1 MTWPFANNTE
11 KIEWKLAKRSL
22 AADRRRNLVA
32 VCTIALAVCLM
43 GLCAFLYTAQQ
54 QRALAHIRGQYQS
67 GCMGLS
73 YEGIER
79 LVAAGRFER
88 WGYERSA
95 HDIRWLDTNLSVKFY
110 DEGMLGLMQVEP
122 ITGAYPV
129 QKQEICVERAFLKYL
144 KMPEETG
151 QTICLNLGDGEQ
163 EYLISGILEK
173 ENTSRVFD
181 VYISEAL
188 AVIQGGATPFD
199 IRFRFAGSS
208 TLEPERLRVE
218 IMAFYEEMGIPEHAY
233 FFSSNYFDM
242 AELYLGSSLPVY
254 GVALLVAVVCA
265 VVIFNIFYISVMGK
279 LREYGRLKVLGT
291 TPRQLRSVVRC
302 ERRVLMGVG
311 IPAGLVAAAVLCILF
326 RPDGWNWMKNLQYA
340 AFIVVITV
348 LMVVAATRKP
358 MLLAGRVSAIE
369 AVRANVYQAVSGGPR
384 TLHRRLSV
392 FRLASLN
399 FARNRRKMLL
409 TLVSLGM
416 TGILTACI
424 ASYANSV
431 NAEEMARNSFGDGSD
446 YTVEIYEPEFL
457 AQKQQEGA
465 LGEEMRAQILALP
478 EIDSIHAWS
487 MVFCTAA
494 QSPNPADWYAVGGL
508 TREQMALYQER
519 DLVKDGIV
527 DYDTLLQKDGILVT
541 RDSENLMNLLHHMDL
556 SVGDTITLQS
566 TEGITKE
573 YTVLGIVDFMKDAGS
588 YKEFI
593 LPEEALHGLYP
604 DFEDFTNYICIHAK
618 HVSDTQRRAIYALLD
633 DPRMELATLE
643 DVIAFTK
650 DQLDKM
656 IWMMYGVAA
665 FMGLFALINLINTL
679 MTNLLAR
686 QQEFGILQS
695 VGMTGRQLSRMIS
708 AECLCYV
715 GVTIL
720 MTFTAGGVCGY
731 AAVGLFNQFGLFGKL
746 TYHYPAV
753 PLFIFAG
760 VLLLVYAVFSLTAV
774 RYMQRQSLVDRIKT
788 VE

>member
-265 VVIFNIFYISVMGK
+265 VVIYNIFYISVIGK

-457 AQKQQEGA
+457 AQKQQEGEI
-465 LGEEMRAQILALP
+465 GRA
-478 EIDSIHAWS
+478 
-487 MVFCTAA
+487 
-494 QSPNPADWYAVGGL
+494 
-508 TREQMALYQER
+508 
-519 DLVKDGIV
+519 
-527 DYDTLLQKDGILVT
+527 
-541 RDSENLMNLLHHMDL
+541 
-556 SVGDTITLQS
+556 
-566 TEGITKE
+566 
-573 YTVLGIVDFMKDAGS
+573 
-588 YKEFI
+588 
-593 LPEEALHGLYP
+593 
-604 DFEDFTNYICIHAK
+604 
-618 HVSDTQRRAIYALLD
+618 HV
-633 DPRMELATLE
+633 
-643 DVIAFTK
+643 
-650 DQLDKM
+650 
-656 IWMMYGVAA
+656 
-665 FMGLFALINLINTL
+665 
-679 MTNLLAR
+679 
-686 QQEFGILQS
+686 
-695 VGMTGRQLSRMIS
+695 
-708 AECLCYV
+708 
-715 GVTIL
+715 
-720 MTFTAGGVCGY
+720 
-731 AAVGLFNQFGLFGKL
+731 
-746 TYHYPAV
+746 
-753 PLFIFAG
+753 
-760 VLLLVYAVFSLTAV
+760 
-774 RYMQRQSLVDRIKT
+774 
-788 VE
+788 

>member
-1 MTWPFANNTE
+1 
-11 KIEWKLAKRSL
+11 
-22 AADRRRNLVA
+22 
-32 VCTIALAVCLM
+32 
-43 GLCAFLYTAQQ
+43 
-54 QRALAHIRGQYQS
+54 
-67 GCMGLS
+67 
-73 YEGIER
+73 
-79 LVAAGRFER
+79 
-88 WGYERSA
+88 
-95 HDIRWLDTNLSVKFY
+95 
-110 DEGMLGLMQVEP
+110 
-122 ITGAYPV
+122 
-129 QKQEICVERAFLKYL
+129 
-144 KMPEETG
+144 
-151 QTICLNLGDGEQ
+151 
-163 EYLISGILEK
+163 
-173 ENTSRVFD
+173 
-181 VYISEAL
+181 
-188 AVIQGGATPFD
+188 
-199 IRFRFAGSS
+199 
-208 TLEPERLRVE
+208 
-218 IMAFYEEMGIPEHAY
+218 
-233 FFSSNYFDM
+233 
-242 AELYLGSSLPVY
+242 
-254 GVALLVAVVCA
+254 
-265 VVIFNIFYISVMGK
+265 
-279 LREYGRLKVLGT
+279 
-291 TPRQLRSVVRC
+291 
-302 ERRVLMGVG
+302 MGVG

-392 FRLASLN
+392 LRLASLN

-788 VE
+788 IE